1 MISVVIPLYNE
12 EENIKPLVN
21 ELNDVIKDIDG
32 KAEIVF
38 VDDGSIDNT
47 VSVLEKELRKYDLKF
62 KIVKLRRNFGQTAA
76 IMAGFDNA
84 EGDIIITMDGDLQ
97 NDPKDIKKILQYM
110 DEYDVVSGW
119 RKNRKDPFFT
129 RVLPSKIANFIISRY
144 LGLYLHD
151 YGCTLKGYKKDIV
164 KNIRLYGEMHRF
176 IPVFALIEGAK
187 IKEIEVNHR
196 PRKYGKT
203 KYGLSRIFRVI
214 LDMITVKFLLS
225 FFTSPMHFIGGW
237 GIISSFIGILSF
249 ILTLIMKWYW
259 KIDMTGN
266 PLLYLS
272 GTFIILG
279 VQLILMGI
287 IAEVEVRTY
296 FEAQNRRPYSIKK
309 IINQ

>member
-12 EENIKPLVN
+12 EENIKPLVK
-21 ELNDVIKDIDG
+21 ELNDVIKDIDD

-38 VDDGSIDNT
+38 VDDGSVDNT
-47 VSVLEKELRKYDLKF
+47 VSVLEKELKQYNLKF
-62 KIVKLRRNFGQTAA
+62 KIVELRRNFGQTAA
-76 IMAGFDNA
+76 IMAGFDNS

-97 NDPKDIKKILQYM
+97 NDPKDIKKILRYM
-110 DEYDVVSGW
+110 GEYDVVSGW
-119 RKNRKDPFFT
+119 RKNRKDPFLT
-129 RVLPSKIANFIISRY
+129 RILPSKIANFIISHY
-144 LGLYLHD
+144 LGLHLHD

-176 IPVFALIEGAK
+176 IPVFALMEGAK

-203 KYGLSRIFRVI
+203 KYGLSRIFRVV

-237 GIISSFIGILSF
+237 GIMSSLVGVVSF

-259 KIDMTGN
+259 KVDMTGN

-272 GTFIILG
+272 GTFLILG

-309 IINQ
+309 IISQ